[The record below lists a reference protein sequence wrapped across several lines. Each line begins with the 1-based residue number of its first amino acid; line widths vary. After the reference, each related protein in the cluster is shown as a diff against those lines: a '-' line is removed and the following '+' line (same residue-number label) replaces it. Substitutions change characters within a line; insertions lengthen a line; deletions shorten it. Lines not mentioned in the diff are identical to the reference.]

1 MFGKLIVEAKSIRKR
16 DPAAKSLLEVF
27 LCYPGFHALICYRIN
42 HFLWK
47 HGFRLFARFLSNA
60 ARAVTGVDIHPAA
73 RIGINLFI
81 DHATGVV
88 IGETAEIGRNVTIY
102 HGVTLGGTSLHKG
115 KRHPTIGN
123 NVVIGAGAKI
133 LGPLTVGNNA
143 RIGSNAVVL
152 KNVAPNSTVVGVPAK
167 ATSTKSSGSFMAYAT
182 DEKDEDPLV
191 KEIRALKKRLDAIE
205 DKNGHS

>member
-16 DPAAKSLLEVF
+16 DPAAKSLLEIF
-27 LCYPGFHALICYRIN
+27 LCYPGFHALICYRFN

-47 HGFRLFARFLSNA
+47 HGFCLCARFLSNL
-60 ARAVTGVDIHPAA
+60 ARMATGVDIHPAA

-81 DHATGVV
+81 DHAEGVI

-133 LGPLTVGNNA
+133 LGPLKVGNNA

-167 ATSTKSSGSFMAYAT
+167 ETSKKSSGSFMAYAT

-191 KEIRALKKRLDAIE
+191 KEIKALKKRLDALE
-205 DKNGHS
+205 NKN